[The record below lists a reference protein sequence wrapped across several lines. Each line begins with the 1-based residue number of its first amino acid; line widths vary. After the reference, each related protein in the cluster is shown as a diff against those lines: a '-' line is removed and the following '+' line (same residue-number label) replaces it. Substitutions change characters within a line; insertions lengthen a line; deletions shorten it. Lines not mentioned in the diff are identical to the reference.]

1 MPKNLGLYNND
12 LSVPRKKD
20 VDTCYSPDNAP
31 PYPVTSVN
39 TKTGDIKLTASDV
52 DAVATSD
59 ITQTLGT
66 STTKIPSE
74 KAVSDAITTAGQGN
88 MLKSIY
94 DSNSAVANAGGI
106 AAYVE
111 ANGGKIN
118 AIQVNGVEQEITNK
132 TVNIT
137 VPKIYLKTWTA

>member
-20 VDTCYSPDNAP
+20 VDTCYSPNNVP

-39 TKTGDIKLTASDV
+39 TKTGDIELTASDV
-52 DAVATSD
+52 SAVATSD

-74 KAVSDAITTAGQGN
+74 KAVSDAIGAAGGGD
-88 MLKSIY
+88 MLKDIY
-94 DSNSAVANAGGI
+94 DSTGEVADAGGI

-111 ANGGKIN
+111 ANGGKIDT
-118 AIQVNGVEQEITNK
+118 IQVNGTEQEITNK

-137 VPKIYLKTWTA
+137 VPKIYLKTWTT